1 MDNTNED
8 ITKAH
13 TAIDCLLM
21 AYSAML
27 DYSFQ
32 GAPELRS
39 ATMEI
44 IHALEEAITSGM
56 VDVELGGGY
65 DDDDMYK
72 KEIVQED
79 GQFCVYSA
87 DRSRSF
93 GCYISRERA
102 EERLAQIEQFS
113 RHIKSVTT
121 TNLAEAYNKTSESL
135 AGSVI
140 GILDTLMLE
149 ELEKRLT
156 ASTTTSFTPIM
167 KAEQRYTMGP
177 VYVPELEDAHGE
189 TIAASELQTAIWDWV
204 RKGDRTIYLQ
214 HSEKPAGEMVEIL
227 TWPME
232 IETSLV
238 VPGEGVTKYQFP
250 PDTPFMGVIWEEWAW
265 ELVKAG
271 ELRGYSIGGHAQRV
285 EAELPEE
292 LTV

>member
-167 KAEQRYTMGP
+167 KAEQRKMHTERLLRPQNCKLRFGI
-177 VYVPELEDAHGE
+177 G
-189 TIAASELQTAIWDWV
+189 
-204 RKGDRTIYLQ
+204 
-214 HSEKPAGEMVEIL
+214 
-227 TWPME
+227 
-232 IETSLV
+232 
-238 VPGEGVTKYQFP
+238 F
-250 PDTPFMGVIWEEWAW
+250 
-265 ELVKAG
+265 VKAIG
-271 ELRGYSIGGHAQRV
+271 LSTYSIPRNLLAKW
-285 EAELPEE
+285 LKS
-292 LTV
+292 